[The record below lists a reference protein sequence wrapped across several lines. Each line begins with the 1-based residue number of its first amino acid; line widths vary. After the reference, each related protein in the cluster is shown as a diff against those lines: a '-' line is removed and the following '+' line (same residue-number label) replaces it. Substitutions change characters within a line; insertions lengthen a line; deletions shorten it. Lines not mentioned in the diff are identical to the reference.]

1 MGHLYLKRFTLGAFF
16 LVGAAVAGYIVISSA
31 VDTANEIVAKI
42 QGGSASLDIEAISEL
57 VEEQSRNVEE
67 STNVATMV
75 FLAFWLIGII
85 DSVRVGRKLE
95 KAQGSAGGK
104 ET

>member
-42 QGGSASLDIEAISEL
+42 QGG
-57 VEEQSRNVEE
+57 EE

>member
-1 MGHLYLKRFTLGAFF
+1 MLGVFL

-31 VDTANEIVAKI
+31 MDTANEIVAKI
-42 QGGSASLDIEAISEL
+42 QRGSASLNIEAISKL
-57 VEEQSRNVEE
+57 VEEQSRARGE
-67 STNVATMV
+67 SRDVATMV
-75 FLAFWLIGII
+75 FLAIWLIGII

-95 KAQGSAGGK
+95 KAEGAAGGK